1 MYLSSF
7 FFPLRNVFYCLAS
20 AKHFIA
26 SFSFLDCTSFAVA
39 PGLNQ
44 LCFPEG
50 ENTFFW
56 IHVCLM
62 KKKKKGQKTHPT
74 SGLKEI
80 FLGSLESKQKA
91 FLLKHNE
98 RGNSIHMIHR
108 TASSFLVL
116 AASSG
121 DVFYLHIIL
130 ADTSHDP
137 CTTLNI
143 LEHNRV
149 AENASHFSPRKMS
162 FIPSAP

>member
-1 MYLSSF
+1 MF
-7 FFPLRNVFYCLAS
+7 N
-20 AKHFIA
+20 
-26 SFSFLDCTSFAVA
+26 
-39 PGLNQ
+39 
-44 LCFPEG
+44 E
-50 ENTFFW
+50 
-56 IHVCLM
+56 
-62 KKKKKGQKTHPT
+62 KKKGQKTHPT

-162 FIPSAP
+162 FIPSAPLGSGD